1 MKLSTRIGI
10 VGFTLASCAF
20 AAYLRYL
27 EVSEFN
33 DPATAELFQTV
44 QSQITAIR
52 LQHYDKAYLQASS
65 RYSDNNGLERFME
78 TTRGESSAIK
88 QAVRWEFG
96 MTESS
101 ADETQL
107 EVRFFMPGGDALT
120 AFYTVV
126 RENREWKVDHV
137 WFSSPTQP
145 RAVGGL
151 RL

>member
-27 EVSEFN
+27 EVAEFN
-33 DPATAELFQTV
+33 APATAELFQTV

-52 LQHYDKAYLQASS
+52 SQHYDKAYLQASS
-65 RYSDNNGLERFME
+65 RYNDNNGLERFME
-78 TTRGESSAIK
+78 TTRGDSSAIR
-88 QAVRWEFG
+88 QAARWEFG
-96 MTESS
+96 MTENSG
-101 ADETQL
+101 DETQL
-107 EVRFFMPGGDALT
+107 EVRFFMPGGDSLT
-120 AFYTVV
+120 AYYTVV

-137 WFSSPTQP
+137 WFSTPTQP

>member
-27 EVSEFN
+27 EVASFS
-33 DPATAELFQTV
+33 DPATTELLQTV
-44 QSQITAIR
+44 QAQITAIR
-52 LQHYDKAYLQASS
+52 SQHYDKAYLRASS
-65 RYSDNNGLERFME
+65 RFNDNNGLERFLE
-78 TTRGESSAIK
+78 TTRGDSSAIR
-88 QAVRWEFG
+88 QALRWEFG

-101 ADETQL
+101 EGETQL

-120 AFYTVV
+120 AHYTVV

-137 WFSSPTQP
+137 WFSAPTQP
-145 RAVGGL
+145 RAIGGL

>member
-27 EVSEFN
+27 EVREIN
-33 DPATAELFQTV
+33 DPAIAELFQTV

-52 LQHYDKAYLQASS
+52 SQHYDKAYLQASS
-65 RYSDNNGLERFME
+65 RYNDNNGLERFME
-78 TTRGESSAIK
+78 TTRGDSSAIR

-101 ADETQL
+101 GDETQL

-120 AFYTVV
+120 AYYTVV

-137 WFSSPTQP
+137 WFSTPTQP